1 MITDTQLSEFQI
13 ASLLVAALIL
23 LGLTIRL
30 GISFWTQKQK

>member
-30 GISFWTQKQK
+30 GISFWTQK

>member
-1 MITDTQLSEFQI
+1 MSTELSELQI

-30 GISFWTQKQK
+30 GVSILQSTYK

>member
-1 MITDTQLSEFQI
+1 MITDTELSEFQI

-30 GISFWTQKQK
+30 GISFWTEIRN